1 MWVSM
6 NVYICGHSG
15 QYFGELG
22 LLFPIERTA
31 SAVAATFCDVFCLR
45 YEDLHN
51 IMKGEKLYKQFDII
65 KEIRI
70 SKNITNT
77 SVVYRIKNNVQC
89 SEIFTLEFEIVFHNV
104 T

>member
-1 MWVSM
+1 MHVY
-6 NVYICGHSG
+6 YICGHSG

-70 SKNITNT
+70 VNISPILVWCIELKTT
-77 SVVYRIKNNVQC
+77 FSVAKYLHLSLKLY
-89 SEIFTLEFEIVFHNV
+89 FTM
-104 T
+104 